1 MNSLVK
7 KDFFS
12 ILIFLLFFL
21 LYAINADYGH
31 RVDNFPYF
39 DNVEVDID
47 NVGTALERNSI
58 NGTEA
63 IQLENPNKWLM
74 RFRLYSIDA
83 DEMNNIMALA
93 RIKPKELKFDPH
105 HYSYG
110 GGYVYP
116 LGVWFLILK
125 QTGFIQTGGLEWMIN
140 NPQEMDR
147 IYHAGRIFTLV
158 AFFIS
163 VLFLYYSL
171 KIIRNQKFAFIGS
184 LIYLS
189 APSLFMFAMVMKP
202 HVYALLWTNISIF
215 ILTRSYFSDRF
226 TFKNVVALGI
236 TLGMVVGS
244 VLTYALFAIMVWV
257 GLFYFA
263 NKGKLKYANLVIIP
277 IIAIVVYFLVNPYVI
292 LNYDAFVLETTAQQ
306 SWFFIGS
313 DLKYLWLFLVNS
325 LLPGFGIGIVM
336 LLLYIVVFFIF
347 NPPVIG
353 ARLIASS
360 LLLVVLFISSI
371 SASVSD
377 WHINS
382 RYVFYLVP
390 IILVL
395 YAIYQE
401 SSIKILSTILFFTLL
416 QMFPLLLAHYDED
429 SSEYSTRLQAAEW
442 INNNIPNDKSV
453 CTSGRSIAPYDS
465 PPFNFMRVNV
475 DYEKC
480 DFFISI
486 DRQSDHVV
494 DDPNKEL
501 MIRFEPRFN
510 IKNIPLVYSHI
521 NPQISIYKK

>member
-189 APSLFMFAMVMKP
+189 APSLFIK
-202 HVYALLWTNISIF
+202 
-215 ILTRSYFSDRF
+215 SD
-226 TFKNVVALGI
+226 
-236 TLGMVVGS
+236 
-244 VLTYALFAIMVWV
+244 
-257 GLFYFA
+257 
-263 NKGKLKYANLVIIP
+263 
-277 IIAIVVYFLVNPYVI
+277 
-292 LNYDAFVLETTAQQ
+292 
-306 SWFFIGS
+306 
-313 DLKYLWLFLVNS
+313 
-325 LLPGFGIGIVM
+325 
-336 LLLYIVVFFIF
+336 
-347 NPPVIG
+347 G
-353 ARLIASS
+353 A
-360 LLLVVLFISSI
+360 
-371 SASVSD
+371 
-377 WHINS
+377 
-382 RYVFYLVP
+382 
-390 IILVL
+390 
-395 YAIYQE
+395 
-401 SSIKILSTILFFTLL
+401 
-416 QMFPLLLAHYDED
+416 
-429 SSEYSTRLQAAEW
+429 
-442 INNNIPNDKSV
+442 DK
-453 CTSGRSIAPYDS
+453 
-465 PPFNFMRVNV
+465 
-475 DYEKC
+475 
-480 DFFISI
+480 
-486 DRQSDHVV
+486 
-494 DDPNKEL
+494 
-501 MIRFEPRFN
+501 
-510 IKNIPLVYSHI
+510 
-521 NPQISIYKK
+521 

>member
-1 MNSLVK
+1 
-7 KDFFS
+7 
-12 ILIFLLFFL
+12 
-21 LYAINADYGH
+21 
-31 RVDNFPYF
+31 
-39 DNVEVDID
+39 
-47 NVGTALERNSI
+47 
-58 NGTEA
+58 
-63 IQLENPNKWLM
+63 
-74 RFRLYSIDA
+74 
-83 DEMNNIMALA
+83 
-93 RIKPKELKFDPH
+93 
-105 HYSYG
+105 
-110 GGYVYP
+110 
-116 LGVWFLILK
+116 
-125 QTGFIQTGGLEWMIN
+125 
-140 NPQEMDR
+140 
-147 IYHAGRIFTLV
+147 
-158 AFFIS
+158 
-163 VLFLYYSL
+163 
-171 KIIRNQKFAFIGS
+171 
-184 LIYLS
+184 
-189 APSLFMFAMVMKP
+189 MKP

-325 LLPGFGIGIVM
+325 LLPGFGVGIVM

-480 DFFISI
+480 DFLISI

-494 DDPNKEL
+494 DDPNEEL